1 MWIKWKVGL
10 NCARK
15 VDLCILH
22 ILHNSLQ
29 IGALKIVLIFNCKTS
44 SPRSGRQAD
53 NHIRKLIGKQ
63 LDASRQKIYAKIMS
77 YLIDLLIKLAF
88 AYFQN

>member
-22 ILHNSLQ
+22 ILHSIQ

-63 LDASRQKIYAKIMS
+63 MDASRLKIYAKILS
-77 YLIDLLIKLAF
+77 SLIDLLIKLAF